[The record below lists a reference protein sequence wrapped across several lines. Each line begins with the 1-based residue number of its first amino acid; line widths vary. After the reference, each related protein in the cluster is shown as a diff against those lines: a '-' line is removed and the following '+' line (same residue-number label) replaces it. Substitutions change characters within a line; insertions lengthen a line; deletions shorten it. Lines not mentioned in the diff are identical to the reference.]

1 MLIFY
6 GLGMNTKIPLVA
18 FAIVVAGFGLSAV
31 APALAQNM
39 TGGENMTM
47 TTDEN
52 MTSMGDNL
60 TQPLE
65 DENMTAG
72 G

>member
-1 MLIFY
+1 
-6 GLGMNTKIPLVA
+6 
-18 FAIVVAGFGLSAV
+18 
-31 APALAQNM
+31 
-39 TGGENMTM
+39 M
-47 TTDEN
+47 TTTMDNN
-52 MTSMGDNL
+52 MTSMGDNM

>member
-1 MLIFY
+1 
-6 GLGMNTKIPLVA
+6 MNTNAQVLLVA
-18 FAIVVAGFGLSAV
+18 IAMVTAFSVTAIASPV
-31 APALAQNM
+31 LAQNM
-39 TGGENMTM
+39 SGSENMTAAM
-47 TTDEN
+47 DDN
-52 MTSMGDNL
+52 MTAMSGNM

>member
-1 MLIFY
+1 
-6 GLGMNTKIPLVA
+6 MNTKTLLVA
-18 FAIVVAGFGLSAV
+18 FAIVAAGFGLSAV
-31 APALAQNM
+31 ALALAQNI
-39 TGGENMTM
+39 TGDGNMTM
-47 TTDEN
+47 TMDNN
-52 MTSMGDNL
+52 MTSMGGNM

>member
-1 MLIFY
+1 
-6 GLGMNTKIPLVA
+6 MNTKTLLVA

-39 TGGENMTM
+39 TM
-47 TTDEN
+47 DEN
-52 MTSMGDNL
+52 MTSMGDNM

-65 DENMTAG
+65 DENMTASG
-72 G
+72 